1 VSNLSKSEQ
10 EIYDL
15 RVEKIQFFL
24 DNNQDAFPTEFK
36 GTSQIVDIIKNHTT
50 LKDAEHSG
58 VEVKI
63 HGRILNGRS
72 FGKLSFFDLIDNSG
86 KIQILVDSKTLSEE
100 ESVLFSK
107 YDSGDIIG
115 VKGEIM
121 KTKKGQLSIKVS
133 TSSIL
138 SKSLRT
144 LPEKW
149 HGLKDKETRFRQRY
163 LDFIVNPDAKQ
174 TIEIRSKIINSI
186 RQFMHGK
193 DFIEVETPILQPKA
207 GGAIAK
213 PFITHHNALDV
224 EMYLRI
230 APELYLKRMIVGG
243 FEKVFE
249 LGRVFRNEGIDQTH
263 SPEFTMMESYE
274 AYTNVNG
281 VIEMVENMCST
292 VFDDLELS
300 TDISFDEKNA
310 DFSFPWAKASM
321 FTLVSEEVG
330 IKVEFSSDFNEV
342 VEQLNKKDI
351 EVNSEINTTGL
362 HGAIVC
368 SVVPQITDSVV
379 SAINKF
385 SSKEV
390 LVVGPGIK
398 TGLKVNIDNPKELG
412 PDRIANSVG
421 GYKKINKEVIIVDLG
436 TATTFDVVNHNK
448 EYLGG
453 SIAPGIKISLDAL
466 ISRTSSLKSVELKEP
481 NKVIGKNTYEAIQSG
496 LVLGHASMIDSMLEK
511 IVLES
516 ELSPGVVVTGGLG
529 TLIQPVLNINTTYER
544 NLTLDGL
551 EEIYNLNN

>member
-1 VSNLSKSEQ
+1 MSNLSKSEQ

-15 RVEKIQFFL
+15 RAEKIQFFL

-115 VKGEIM
+115 IKGEIM

-292 VFDDLELS
+292 VFEDLELS
-300 TDISFDEKNA
+300 TDITFDEKNA

-330 IKVEFSSDFNEV
+330 IKVEFSSDVNEV

-351 EVNSEINTTGL
+351 EVNTEIKTTGL
-362 HGAIVC
+362 LVYDLFERFVEEKIINPTFVIDYPVEVSPFARN
-368 SVVPQITDSVV
+368 SKNNPSITERFELFAFGSELANGFSELIDSVEQE
-379 SAINKF
+379 A
-385 SSKEV
+385 
-390 LVVGPGIK
+390 
-398 TGLKVNIDNPKELG
+398 
-412 PDRIANSVG
+412 R
-421 GYKKINKEVIIVDLG
+421 
-436 TATTFDVVNHNK
+436 
-448 EYLGG
+448 
-453 SIAPGIKISLDAL
+453 
-466 ISRTSSLKSVELKEP
+466 LKSQAIKKESGDEEAHVEDMDY
-481 NKVIGKNTYEAIQSG
+481 IEALEHG
-496 LVLGHASMIDSMLEK
+496 L
-511 IVLES
+511 
-516 ELSPGVVVTGGLG
+516 PPTGGLG
-529 TLIQPVLNINTTYER
+529 FGIDRFVMMLTGNTSIREVVAFPHLKPE
-544 NLTLDGL
+544 N
-551 EEIYNLNN
+551 